1 MDNPKSLQE
10 LIKLRAFLESM
21 DEFINDEKHYQ
32 MLMQDIADVDALI
45 AHKTGGENMERE
57 TINTARQAA

>member
-21 DEFINDEKHYQ
+21 DEFISDEKHYQ
-32 MLMQDIADVDALI
+32 MLMQDIAAVDALI
-45 AHKTGGENMERE
+45 AHKTD
-57 TINTARQAA
+57 QL